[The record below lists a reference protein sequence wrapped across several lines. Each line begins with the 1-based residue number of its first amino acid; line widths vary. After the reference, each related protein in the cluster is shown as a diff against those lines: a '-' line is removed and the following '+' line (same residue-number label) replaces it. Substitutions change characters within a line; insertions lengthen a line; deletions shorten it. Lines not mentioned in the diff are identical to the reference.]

1 MGTLEIEVYDGAD
14 AMPLL
19 ALARGITKADK
30 SARLSGQFET
40 SGGAV
45 CEIGFD
51 GPLGEVDPFREFL
64 QQELQR
70 AKDRNVTATLR
81 LAFEPPGLSL
91 ADDTTEKLATLLTRV
106 GGGAALVLVRA
117 EAP

>member
-1 MGTLEIEVYDGAD
+1 
-14 AMPLL
+14 MPLL

-30 SARLSGQFET
+30 SAQLSGQLEKT

-70 AKDRNVTATLR
+70 AKDRNVKATLR
-81 LAFEPPGLSL
+81 LAFEAPGLSL
-91 ADDTTEKLATLLTRV
+91 TDNSTEKLATLLTRV